1 MRLEAKNIS
10 FSYQKEKPVL
20 SDIDF
25 AVETG
30 EIVGLTAPSGYG
42 KSTLGKILAGY
53 LKPDTGTVLID
64 GQPVSGKTYHPV
76 QLVFQ
81 HPEKAVNPRWKM
93 KKVLTEAWTP
103 PEEMIRKMG
112 IEQGWMNRWP
122 AELSGGELQR
132 FCVLRALSPQ
142 TKFLIADEMTTM
154 LDMITQA
161 QIWRVVT
168 EYAARKEMGIVVIS
182 HEEHLLE
189 RLCGKIIKLDKAA
202 GSES

>member
-1 MRLEAKNIS
+1 MRLEAKKIS
-10 FSYQKEKPVL
+10 FSYLDKKPVL

-25 AVETG
+25 TVETG

-53 LKPDTGTVLID
+53 LKPDKGTVLLD
-64 GQPVSGKTYHPV
+64 GQSVDDKAFHPV
-76 QLVFQ
+76 QLIFQ

-93 KKVLTEAWTP
+93 KKILTEAWVP

-182 HEEHLLE
+182 HEKYLLE
-189 RLCGKIIKLDKAA
+189 RLCGRIERI
-202 GSES
+202 

>member
-1 MRLEAKNIS
+1 MRLEARNIS
-10 FSYQKEKPVL
+10 FSYQDEKPVL

-25 AVETG
+25 TVETG

-42 KSTLGKILAGY
+42 KSTLGKILPGY
-53 LKPDTGTVLID
+53 LKPDKGTVLVD
-64 GQPVSGKTYHPV
+64 GKSADVKAFHPV

-93 KKVLTEAWTP
+93 KKILTEAWVP

-182 HEEHLLE
+182 HDTYLLK
-189 RLCGKIIKLDKAA
+189 RLCSRIVRLN
-202 GSES
+202 E

>member
-1 MRLEAKNIS
+1 MRLEARNTS
-10 FSYQKEKPVL
+10 FSYQDEKPVL

-25 AVETG
+25 TVETG

-53 LKPDTGTVLID
+53 LKPDKGTVLVD
-64 GQPVSGKTYHPV
+64 GKSADVKAFHPV

-93 KKVLTEAWTP
+93 KKILTEAWVP

-182 HEEHLLE
+182 HDTYLLK
-189 RLCGKIIKLDKAA
+189 RLCSRIVRLN
-202 GSES
+202 E

>member
-1 MRLEAKNIS
+1 MRLEARNIS
-10 FSYQKEKPVL
+10 FSYQDEKPVL

-25 AVETG
+25 TVETG

-53 LKPDTGTVLID
+53 LQPDKGTVLLD
-64 GQPVSGKTYHPV
+64 GQSVDDKAFHPV
-76 QLVFQ
+76 QLIFQ

-93 KKVLTEAWTP
+93 KKILTEAWVP

-182 HEEHLLE
+182 HDTYLLK
-189 RLCGKIIKLDKAA
+189 RLCSRIVRLN
-202 GSES
+202 E

>member
-1 MRLEAKNIS
+1 MRLEARNIS
-10 FSYQKEKPVL
+10 FSYQDEKPVL

-25 AVETG
+25 TVETG

-53 LKPDTGTVLID
+53 LKPDKGTVLVD
-64 GQPVSGKTYHPV
+64 GKSADVKAFHPV

-93 KKVLTEAWTP
+93 KKILTEAWVP

-182 HEEHLLE
+182 HDTYLLK
-189 RLCGKIIKLDKAA
+189 RLCSRIVRLN
-202 GSES
+202 E